1 MVKSKM
7 VKPLK
12 TGELLVKEGL
22 IHLSDIDTALAI
34 QEEKNSLNLG
44 NPRLLGMILCNLN
57 LLTPKDNYYVLDKYN
72 KLMSIQEI
80 LIEKNVLS
88 KGLVLKVDQD
98 SRSQNTPFISNLLKS
113 GFISTTKIQQLLF
126 DLFHIPF
133 RSISDFVFNQKDHKK
148 LVHVLDQYNSKE
160 NRILPLVL
168 KESTILFG
176 ITDPESIL
184 FIRKLNERFP
194 QYRFKI
200 LFIPFSDYLNV
211 SKVIYDATALHDPQ
225 PLKKHLDLSLLLQ
238 FKTSIENPE
247 KENDSIATLYERYE
261 LLRQLSGNL
270 KRKNYFNEFNDFII
284 QSHKTISHEYKK
296 QNIEFSLKKNGR
308 SVKIIAFPQPSAWQI
323 SGIIR

>member
-1 MVKSKM
+1 MTASKIVKS
-7 VKPLK
+7 LK

-34 QEEKNSLNLG
+34 QEEKNSLSLG

-57 LLTPKDNYYVLDKYN
+57 LLTPKDNYYILDKYN

-80 LIEKNVLS
+80 LIEKNMLS

-98 SRSQNTPFISNLLKS
+98 SRSQNTPFISSLLKS

-148 LVHVLDQYNSKE
+148 LVQVLDQHNSNK
-160 NRILPLVL
+160 NRVIPLVL

-176 ITDPESIL
+176 ITDPENIL
-184 FIRKLNERFP
+184 FIRKLNQRFP
-194 QYRFKI
+194 QYRFKL

-211 SKVIYDATALHDPQ
+211 SKVIYDASALPA
-225 PLKKHLDLSLLLQ
+225 PKSLEKHLDLSLLLQ

-247 KENDSIATLYERYE
+247 KENRSIETLYERYE

-270 KRKNYFNEFNDFII
+270 KRKNHFNEFNDFII

-296 QNIEFSLKKNGR
+296 QNIEFSLKKKGK
-308 SVKIIAFPQPSAWQI
+308 SVKIIAFPQQSALTEF
-323 SGIIR
+323 G